1 MHIEAQVMLRKTNNF
16 AVALATSLLRK
27 QPLFSPRQQP
37 GPHLSARPVCLS
49 RWARGCAS
57 KESAQVRALSYA
69 GRDVLEAALPYIYDV
84 RRRCDNNIDIAA
96 DLAVALGNF
105 ANEFASGF
113 MLGNFWLIYW
123 NQLSEFD
130 GYDSQCW

>member
-1 MHIEAQVMLRKTNNF
+1 MHK
-16 AVALATSLLRK
+16 
-27 QPLFSPRQQP
+27 
-37 GPHLSARPVCLS
+37 C
-49 RWARGCAS
+49 
-57 KESAQVRALSYA
+57 
-69 GRDVLEAALPYIYDV
+69 
-84 RRRCDNNIDIAA
+84 CDNNMDTAA

-105 ANEFASGF
+105 AAEFASGF

>member
-1 MHIEAQVMLRKTNNF
+1 MTISHIAIYGSVEESSASS
-16 AVALATSLLRK
+16 TSIARHAPTL
-27 QPLFSPRQQP
+27 RQQY
-37 GPHLSARPVCLS
+37 GP
-49 RWARGCAS
+49 
-57 KESAQVRALSYA
+57 
-69 GRDVLEAALPYIYDV
+69 
-84 RRRCDNNIDIAA
+84 AA